1 MAGITNKEFSWR
13 NFTVFYLGR
22 LIIGIRGMEYTEDV
36 EKEPIYA
43 AGSKPYA
50 IQWGNQKF
58 EGTITLLQSEL
69 EALIT
74 FAKANGFSSV
84 TELEFDVVCTYIAD
98 ATIIIDVVKN
108 VSITKVPKQLKQND
122 KMMEVA
128 LPYVA
133 TDIEYQK

>member
-1 MAGITNKEFSWR
+1 MAGITNKEYSWR

-22 LIIGIRGMEYTEDV
+22 IIIGIRGLEYKETV

-50 IQWGNQKF
+50 IQWGNQKY

-74 FAKANGFSSV
+74 FAKANGFNSV
-84 TELEFDVVCTYIAD
+84 TEIEFDVVCTYIAD
-98 ATIIIDVVKN
+98 GKTIKDTIKN
-108 VSITKVPKQLKQND
+108 VSITEVPKSLKQND
-122 KMMEVA
+122 KMMEIA